1 MNLIKK
7 IGFSKLYI
15 EKKSPSKYYEILNK
29 ELPQSIFCILGIN
42 FFNKMVENG
51 LISLLIIKNKNKI
64 GGIIT
69 VVKWI
74 NYQKLKKKIFFY
86 IITHPHFLIFNIIF
100 FIHCLKRDTN
110 KSVNNKS
117 HLHLLH
123 LILIKKNFMNMS
135 LNKKDKI
142 INSFFKKITKLFDAK
157 FLYLCYERNNQKASK
172 FYKRNKFITFQ
183 KSEDIIFVKKRF
195 IK

>member
-42 FFNKMVENG
+42 FFNKMVESG

-74 NYQKLKKKIFFY
+74 NYQKLKKKNIF
-86 IITHPHFLIFNIIF
+86 
-100 FIHCLKRDTN
+100 
-110 KSVNNKS
+110 
-117 HLHLLH
+117 LHYYSPTFS
-123 LILIKKNFMNMS
+123 NF
-135 LNKKDKI
+135 
-142 INSFFKKITKLFDAK
+142 
-157 FLYLCYERNNQKASK
+157 
-172 FYKRNKFITFQ
+172 
-183 KSEDIIFVKKRF
+183 
-195 IK
+195 